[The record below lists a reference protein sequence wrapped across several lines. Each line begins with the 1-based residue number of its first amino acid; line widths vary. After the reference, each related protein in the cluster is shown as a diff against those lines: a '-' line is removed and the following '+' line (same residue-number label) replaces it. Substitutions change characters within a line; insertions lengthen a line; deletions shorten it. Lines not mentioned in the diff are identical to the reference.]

1 MSDRTCQFQTETS
14 VTTLISDEEN
24 GETKVSRTSA
34 LCHLGMFILIG
45 LPVNEV
51 VPRLKEKVT
60 DFKGVM
66 PCITSLRNPS
76 LKSRHWEQIENI
88 IQKSIARDKNFT
100 LGNLL
105 EMNVSST
112 SSLMFSLVIY
122 LIRVRNT
129 LIMKIILLVDY

>member
-1 MSDRTCQFQTETS
+1 MESQ
-14 VTTLISDEEN
+14 
-24 GETKVSRTSA
+24 VSRASA
-34 LCHLGMFILIG
+34 LCYLDIFILIG
-45 LPVNEV
+45 LPGNEV

-60 DFKGVM
+60 DFKAVM

-112 SSLMFSLVIY
+112 
-122 LIRVRNT
+122 
-129 LIMKIILLVDY
+129 ILLVFCLVI